1 MYKSAAAIATVEKL
15 IGEAIQAGLD
25 YKDKLDADYLIQ
37 CISLDKTLSTNKKS
51 SKILTTTIGDVEK
64 NSIMYLRGKLG
75 LEIDVSKMRYVRV
88 YVKMFTDKCKY
99 LLLWLIESGVANVL
113 GKIVRVV
120 KTVLQLAKSIV
131 SVVTWFTGSQDS
143 DIVKSINK
151 YTDIAVDTLEFADTI
166 ITGTKRYLIMKN
178 IIKFLS
184 SNIIQPII
192 YSIKHKEVNAKL
204 VKVIVTAALLFI
216 FPAHAVSAF
225 AIKYVA

>member
-1 MYKSAAAIATVEKL
+1 
-15 IGEAIQAGLD
+15 
-25 YKDKLDADYLIQ
+25 
-37 CISLDKTLSTNKKS
+37 
-51 SKILTTTIGDVEK
+51 
-64 NSIMYLRGKLG
+64 MYLRGKLG